1 MADTNERSKAQVRL
15 IEYLALYDRCERI
28 LDLQERQR
36 TTATDDALDK
46 VNDELRNSTERLQGV
61 VHALEPDDRLRR
73 AARRAQGAYQIWM
86 GIDVEANPA
95 FESFL
100 EAAGD
105 EYHAA
110 MRELREA
117 LTDA

>member
-1 MADTNERSKAQVRL
+1 MTDTNERSKAQVRL
-15 IEYLALYDRCERI
+15 MEYLALYDRCERI

-36 TTATDDALDK
+36 TTAISDALDK
-46 VNDELRNSTERLQGV
+46 VNDELRNATDRLHGV

-73 AARRAQGAYQIWM
+73 AAKRVQGAYEIWM
-86 GIDVEANPA
+86 GIDVESNPA
-95 FESFL
+95 FEPFV
-100 EAAGD
+100 EVAGD